1 MGDSS
6 FSNNPRGGTP
16 DSLLTIK
23 QVARMLQVPV
33 SWVCGHTRG
42 RSTNR
47 IPGFRLGKY
56 WRFQDADVRA
66 WLECQRKGV

>member
-33 SWVCGHTRG
+33 SWVYGHTRG
-42 RSTNR
+42 RSADR
-47 IPGFRLGKY
+47 IPAFRFGKY
-56 WRFQDADVRA
+56 WRFRLTDVMDWVER
-66 WLECQRKGV
+66 QRGN